1 MKSIFLSLLLVL
13 VFCFSAFGA
22 SSGDV
27 YLRQDVFEA
36 RMYAFMSEIRREF
49 DKQLHDI
56 EKQVSEIRGDIKA
69 MNERIDGNYQALNE
83 RIDGNYQA
91 LNERID
97 GNYQALN
104 KRIDDSYN
112 FFYLI
117 IVLLGLVI
125 AMPFIQKGL
134 EKRELRKEQTIQ
146 TFTLDDVKKLI
157 NEAIMTNN
165 LSVQEK

>member
-1 MKSIFLSLLLVL
+1 M
-13 VFCFSAFGA
+13 
-22 SSGDV
+22 
-27 YLRQDVFEA
+27 
-36 RMYAFMSEIRREF
+36 
-49 DKQLHDI
+49 
-56 EKQVSEIRGDIKA
+56 
-69 MNERIDGNYQALNE
+69 NE